1 MSAEDFELS
10 PGQISDSVR
19 HQLEIEEGNKNV
31 QYQRFHTKQTQD
43 YLAHLRP
50 KVKDVDQFWLIV
62 LLSHQLVAPH
72 VTSKL
77 DQHALSFLEDIE
89 LKQDVND
96 FRPYELV
103 FHFKENPYFTN
114 KTLSKKYTL
123 KKGIKPA
130 PADGSVTDE
139 LRKFNE
145 EHDLEVNPT
154 TIDWKEGQNL
164 CERMPRQAQ
173 AQPEGGEADDLES
186 GFEGDPGSFF
196 WYFQEKADF
205 FNFGEQF
212 KDDILPEAFA
222 YFEGRGE
229 SGFGG
234 DSDDDDDSLDEE
246 DDEDEDEID
255 LEEDEKPKK
264 KRKVC
269 KDGCC

>member
-1 MSAEDFELS
+1 MSAEDFELA
-10 PGQISDSVR
+10 PGQ
-19 HQLEIEEGNKNV
+19 EGNKNV

-50 KVKDVDQFWLIV
+50 NVKDVDQFWRLTRM
-62 LLSHQLVAPH
+62 LQLSHQLIAPH

-103 FHFKENPYFTN
+103 F
-114 KTLSKKYTL
+114 TLSKKYTL
-123 KKGIKPA
+123 KKDLKPA

-145 EHDLEVNPT
+145 EQDLQVNPI
-154 TIDWKEGQNL
+154 TIDWKDGQNL

-173 AQPEGGEADDLES
+173 AQPEGGEADDLEN

-229 SGFGG
+229 SGFGA
-234 DSDDDDDSLDEE
+234 DSDDDDDDDSLDEE

-264 KRKVC
+264 KRKV
-269 KDGCC
+269 GAH